1 MKLDIQIIE
10 EKNNPL
16 LNRREVVF
24 KVTHDAATPSRKNIV
39 DRIAATMNSKEGL
52 VIVDNLKTEFG
63 KRETIGYAK
72 IYETE
77 ERAKQVERPH
87 ITERNIFNQPK
98 EAQEEAKTEAAAPE
112 TNKGA

>member
-1 MKLDIQIIE
+1 MKLDIKIIE

-24 KVTHDAATPSRKNIV
+24 KVDHESATPSRKSIV

-52 VIVDNLKTEFG
+52 VVIDNLKTEFG

-87 ITERNIFNQPK
+87 ITERNTFVAP
-98 EAQEEAKTEAAAPE
+98 EEAKKEA
-112 TNKGA
+112 

>member
-1 MKLDIQIIE
+1 MKLDIKIIE

-24 KVTHDAATPSRKNIV
+24 KVEHESATPSRKSIV

-52 VIVDNLKTEFG
+52 VIIDNLKTEFG

-87 ITERNIFNQPK
+87 ITERNTFVAP
-98 EAQEEAKTEAAAPE
+98 EEAKKEA
-112 TNKGA
+112 

>member
-1 MKLDIQIIE
+1 MKLDIHIIE

-24 KVTHDAATPSRKNIV
+24 KVDHESATPSRKSIV

-87 ITERNIFNQPK
+87 ITERNTFVAP
-98 EAQEEAKTEAAAPE
+98 EEAKKEA
-112 TNKGA
+112 

>member
-1 MKLDIQIIE
+1 MDIHIIE

-24 KVTHDAATPSRKNIV
+24 KVDHESATPSRKSIV

-52 VIVDNLKTEFG
+52 VIIDNLRTEFG

-87 ITERNIFNQPK
+87 ITERNTFVAP
-98 EAQEEAKTEAAAPE
+98 EEAKKEA
-112 TNKGA
+112 

>member
-1 MKLDIQIIE
+1 MDIKIIE

-24 KVTHDAATPSRKNIV
+24 KVDHESATPSRKSIV

-52 VIVDNLKTEFG
+52 VVIDNLKTEFG

-87 ITERNIFNQPK
+87 ITERNTFVAP
-98 EAQEEAKTEAAAPE
+98 EEAKKEA
-112 TNKGA
+112 

>member
-1 MKLDIQIIE
+1 MDIHIIE

-16 LNRREVVF
+16 LNRREIVF
-24 KVTHDAATPSRKNIV
+24 KVDHESATPTRKSIV

-87 ITERNIFNQPK
+87 ITERNTFVAP
-98 EAQEEAKTEAAAPE
+98 EEAKKEA
-112 TNKGA
+112 

>member
-1 MKLDIQIIE
+1 MDIHIIE

-24 KVTHDAATPSRKNIV
+24 KVDHESATPSRKSIV

-52 VIVDNLKTEFG
+52 VVIDNLKTEFG

-87 ITERNIFNQPK
+87 ITERNTFVAP
-98 EAQEEAKTEAAAPE
+98 EEAKKEA
-112 TNKGA
+112 

>member
-1 MKLDIQIIE
+1 MDIKIIE

-16 LNRREVVF
+16 LNRRELVF
-24 KVTHDAATPSRKNIV
+24 KVDHESATPSRKSIV

-52 VIVDNLKTEFG
+52 VVIDNLKTEFG

-87 ITERNIFNQPK
+87 ITERNTFVAP
-98 EAQEEAKTEAAAPE
+98 EEAKKEA
-112 TNKGA
+112 

>member
-1 MKLDIQIIE
+1 MKLDIKIIE

-24 KVTHDAATPSRKNIV
+24 KVDHESTTPSRKSIV

-52 VIVDNLKTEFG
+52 VIIDNLKTEFG

-87 ITERNIFNQPK
+87 ITERNTFVAP
-98 EAQEEAKTEAAAPE
+98 EEAKKED
-112 TNKGA
+112 

>member
-1 MKLDIQIIE
+1 MDIKIIE

-16 LNRREVVF
+16 LSRREVVF
-24 KVTHDAATPSRKNIV
+24 KVDHESATPSRKSIV

-52 VIVDNLKTEFG
+52 VIIDNLKTEFG

-87 ITERNIFNQPK
+87 ITERNTFVAPEETKK
-98 EAQEEAKTEAAAPE
+98 EA
-112 TNKGA
+112 

>member
-1 MKLDIQIIE
+1 MKLDIHIIE

-24 KVTHDAATPSRKNIV
+24 KVDHESATPTRKSIV

-87 ITERNIFNQPK
+87 ITERNTFVAP
-98 EAQEEAKTEAAAPE
+98 EEAKKEA
-112 TNKGA
+112 

>member
-1 MKLDIQIIE
+1 MKLDIHIIE

-24 KVTHDAATPSRKNIV
+24 KVDHESATPSRKSIV

-52 VIVDNLKTEFG
+52 VVIDNLKTEFG

-87 ITERNIFNQPK
+87 ITERNTFVAP
-98 EAQEEAKTEAAAPE
+98 EEAKKEA
-112 TNKGA
+112 

>member
-1 MKLDIQIIE
+1 MDIKIIE
-10 EKNNPL
+10 EKNNPM

-24 KVTHDAATPSRKNIV
+24 KVTHESATPSRKSIV

-52 VIVDNLKTEFG
+52 VIVDNLRTEFG

-87 ITERNIFNQPK
+87 IIERNTFVVP
-98 EAQEEAKTEAAAPE
+98 EEAKKEA
-112 TNKGA
+112 

>member
-1 MKLDIQIIE
+1 MDIHIIE

-24 KVTHDAATPSRKNIV
+24 KVDHESATPSRKSIV

-52 VIVDNLKTEFG
+52 VIIDNLKTEFG

-87 ITERNIFNQPK
+87 ITERNTFVAP
-98 EAQEEAKTEAAAPE
+98 EEAKKEA
-112 TNKGA
+112 

>member
-1 MKLDIQIIE
+1 MDIQIIE

-24 KVTHDAATPSRKNIV
+24 KVDHESVTPSRKSIV

-52 VIVDNLKTEFG
+52 VIIDNLRTEFG

-87 ITERNIFNQPK
+87 ITERNTFAKPEGSKDEQKPSTATVEAKK
-98 EAQEEAKTEAAAPE
+98 EA
-112 TNKGA
+112 